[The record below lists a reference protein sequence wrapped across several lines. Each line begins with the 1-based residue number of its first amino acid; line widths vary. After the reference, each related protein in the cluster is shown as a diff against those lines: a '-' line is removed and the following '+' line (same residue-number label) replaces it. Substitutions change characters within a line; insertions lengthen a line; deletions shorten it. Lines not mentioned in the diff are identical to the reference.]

1 MSKVAVMFAT
11 GFEEVECIT
20 VVDLLRRAGVDV
32 RTVSVTGDLYVTAS
46 HKVTFKADELIEDH
60 DFDST
65 DMIVLPGGMPGT
77 VNLGKT
83 KLLTDKILEFDRDG
97 KWLGA
102 ICAAPTV
109 FGSLN
114 ILKGKRACCYPG
126 MEDGL
131 LGAQST
137 TNKVE
142 KDGNII
148 TSRGVGTAIEFAL
161 AIITELVGASKAD
174 EIARGI
180 VYR

>member
-1 MSKVAVMFAT
+1 
-11 GFEEVECIT
+11 
-20 VVDLLRRAGVDV
+20 
-32 RTVSVTGDLYVTAS
+32 
-46 HKVTFKADELIEDH
+46 
-60 DFDST
+60 
-65 DMIVLPGGMPGT
+65 MPGT

-109 FGSLN
+109 FGSLG